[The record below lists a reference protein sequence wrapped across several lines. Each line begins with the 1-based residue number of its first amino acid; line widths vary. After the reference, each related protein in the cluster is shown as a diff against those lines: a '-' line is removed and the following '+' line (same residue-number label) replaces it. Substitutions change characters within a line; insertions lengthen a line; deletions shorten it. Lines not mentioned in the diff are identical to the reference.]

1 MVGSVFCVL
10 VVVVYRYRCSSA
22 CLKKRKKK
30 RTVVLR
36 CLCIVRLEN
45 KVFLYSD
52 LRITVLTTQGSI
64 PGGGKVGC

>member
-22 CLKKRKKK
+22 CLKK

>member
-22 CLKKRKKK
+22 CLKKRKK

-64 PGGGKVGC
+64 PGGGRVGC